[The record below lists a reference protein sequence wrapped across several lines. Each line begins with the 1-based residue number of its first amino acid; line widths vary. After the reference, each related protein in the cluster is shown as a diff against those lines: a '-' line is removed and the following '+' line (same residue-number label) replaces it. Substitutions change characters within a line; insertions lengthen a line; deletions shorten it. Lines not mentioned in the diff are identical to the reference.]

1 MTLIEE
7 MEMYAH
13 EHDVP
18 IMQKEGIDFIQPPAQ
33 SVGNILHP
41 ASLIVRHPRQ
51 TLASQSRIDI
61 ALRRHI
67 AAHHNQL
74 FS

>member
-18 IMQKEGIDFIQPPAQ
+18 IMQKEGIYVLLSEGA
-33 SVGNILHP
+33 
-41 ASLIVRHPRQ
+41 
-51 TLASQSRIDI
+51 
-61 ALRRHI
+61 
-67 AAHHNQL
+67 
-74 FS
+74 